1 MNEYHYNNTNIIKVY
16 FDVNSSS
23 IMILTIFMIKIFI
36 IWLWIVE
43 IFVWFFNIILNS
55 DKISS
60 K

>member
-1 MNEYHYNNTNIIKVY
+1 MNEYHYNNTNIIKLY

>member
-1 MNEYHYNNTNIIKVY
+1 MNEYHYNNTNIIKLY
-16 FDVNSSS
+16 FDINSSS